1 MNRRL
6 TGLLLVLLTTVTLK
20 VNAQERHEFSAK
32 DAVEYAKKNS
42 SQVKNALLDIKIQE
56 QVNREVTSAA
66 LPSISGNA
74 GINYFPNVGI
84 QTFPNFIAAGVY
96 GVLTQEG
103 VKNGSGIPITSP
115 SDFGIIQAQF
125 GTKFNNSVGLNLQQ
139 LLFDGQVF
147 IGLQARRSVIE
158 LSEKTAEITEENI
171 RANIYKIYYQLAA
184 SKTQLTILDANIARL
199 QKLAS
204 DTRKLYENGFAEK
217 LDINKLDV
225 QLANLQ
231 TERLKAINSTG
242 NGFLGLK
249 LLMGMPIRDT
259 LILTDSITYDDIRS
273 GVLEATQYNYTDRK
287 EYQQA
292 QIGLKLGDYNI
303 RRYELSKIPTVSLSS
318 NYNLIRQSNEFG
330 FGGRWNKSS
339 LIGLNVNVPI
349 FRGFAVNARIA
360 NARLQQEKNLNN
372 IEALK
377 LSIDRDVQQAIN
389 NYTNALA
396 TLDVQKRNM
405 ELAETVY
412 SQTQLK
418 FQNGV
423 GSQTEIST
431 AQSDLLIAQNN
442 YILALYDAINAK
454 IDFLKATGKL
464 Q

>member
-1 MNRRL
+1 MKLRIIN
-6 TGLLLVLLTTVTLK
+6 TLLFLVSIVLSAA
-20 VNAQERHEFSAK
+20 AQQRHEFSAK

-42 SQVKNALLDIKIQE
+42 AQVKNALVDIKIQE
-56 QVNREVTSAA
+56 QVNKEVTAAA
-66 LPSISGNA
+66 LPTITGST
-74 GINYFPNVGI
+74 GINYFPNVGV

-96 GVLTQEG
+96 GVLTNEG
-103 VKNGSGIPITSP
+103 VKNGSGAPITSP

-125 GTKFNNSVGLNLQQ
+125 GTKFNNSVGVSLQQ

-147 IGLQARRSVIE
+147 IGLQARKSVME
-158 LSEKTAEITEENI
+158 MAEKTAEVTEENI
-171 RANIYKIYYQLAA
+171 RANVYKIYYQLAA
-184 SKTQLTILDANIARL
+184 SKNQLNILDANISRL
-199 QKLAS
+199 QKLSS
-204 DTRKLYENGFAEK
+204 DTKKLFENGFAEK
-217 LDINKLDV
+217 LDISKLDV

-231 TERLKAINSTG
+231 TERLKALNTIN

-259 LILTDSITYDDIRS
+259 LILTDSVTYNDIRS

-287 EYQQA
+287 EYRQA

-303 RRYELSKIPTVSLSS
+303 RRYQLSKIPTVALAS
-318 NYNLIRQSNEFG
+318 NYNLIRQSNDFG

-339 LIGLNVNVPI
+339 LIGLNINVPI
-349 FRGFAVNARIA
+349 FRGFAVDARIA
-360 NARLQQEKNLNN
+360 NARLQQQKNLNN

-377 LSIDRDVQQAIN
+377 LSIDRDVQQAVN

-396 TLDVQKRNM
+396 TLDAQKRNM
-405 ELAETVY
+405 DLAETVY
-412 SQTQLK
+412 NQTQLK
-418 FQNGV
+418 FQNGI

-431 AQSDLLIAQNN
+431 AQSDLLVAQNN
-442 YILALYDAINAK
+442 YILALYDAINAR

>member
-1 MNRRL
+1 MNRRSI
-6 TGLLLVLLTTVTLK
+6 GLLVLLTAVTLQLS
-20 VNAQERHEFSAK
+20 AQDRHEFSAK
-32 DAVEYAKKNS
+32 DAVEYARKNS
-42 SQVKNALLDIKIQE
+42 AQVKNALLDIKIQG
-56 QVNREVTSAA
+56 QVNKEVTSAA
-66 LPSISGNA
+66 LPTISANA
-74 GINYFPNVGI
+74 GINYFPNVGV

-115 SDFGIIQAQF
+115 NDFGIIQAQF
-125 GTKFNNSVGLNLQQ
+125 GTRFNNSVGVSLQQ

-147 IGLQARRSVIE
+147 IGLQARKSVIE
-158 LSEKTAEITEENI
+158 MSEKTAEITEENI
-171 RANIYKIYYQLAA
+171 RANIYKVYYQLAA
-184 SKTQLTILDANIARL
+184 SKNQLNILDANIARL

-217 LDINKLDV
+217 LDISKLDV
-225 QLANLQ
+225 QIANLQ
-231 TERLKAINSTG
+231 TERLKALNNIN

-259 LILTDSITYDDIRS
+259 LILTDSITYNDIRT

-292 QIGLKLGDYNI
+292 QLGLKLGNYNI

-349 FRGFAVNARIA
+349 FRGLAVNARIA

-372 IEALK
+372 VEALK

-396 TLDVQKRNM
+396 TLDAQKRNM

-412 SQTQLK
+412 NQTQLK
-418 FQNGV
+418 FQNGI

-431 AQSDLLIAQNN
+431 AQSDLLVAQNN

>member
-1 MNRRL
+1 MKLRIIN
-6 TGLLLVLLTTVTLK
+6 TLLFLVSIVLSAA
-20 VNAQERHEFSAK
+20 AQQRHEFSAK

-42 SQVKNALLDIKIQE
+42 AQVKNALVDIKIQE
-56 QVNREVTSAA
+56 QVNKEVTAAA
-66 LPSISGNA
+66 LPTITGST
-74 GINYFPNVGI
+74 GINYFPNVGV

-96 GVLTQEG
+96 GVLTNEG
-103 VKNGSGIPITSP
+103 VKNGSGAPITSP

-125 GTKFNNSVGLNLQQ
+125 GTKFNNSVGVSLQQ

-147 IGLQARRSVIE
+147 IGLQARKSVME
-158 LSEKTAEITEENI
+158 MAEKTAEVTEENI
-171 RANIYKIYYQLAA
+171 RANVYKIYYQLAA
-184 SKTQLTILDANIARL
+184 SKNQLNILDANISRL
-199 QKLAS
+199 QKLSS
-204 DTRKLYENGFAEK
+204 DTKKLFENGFAEK
-217 LDINKLDV
+217 LDISKLDV

-231 TERLKAINSTG
+231 TERLKALNTIN

-259 LILTDSITYDDIRS
+259 LILTDSVTYNDIRS

-303 RRYELSKIPTVSLSS
+303 RRYQLSKIPTVALAS
-318 NYNLIRQSNEFG
+318 NYNLIRQSNDFG

-339 LIGLNVNVPI
+339 LIGLNINVPI
-349 FRGFAVNARIA
+349 FRGFAVDARIA
-360 NARLQQEKNLNN
+360 NARLQQQKNLNN

-377 LSIDRDVQQAIN
+377 LSIDRDVQQAVN

-396 TLDVQKRNM
+396 TLDAQKRNM
-405 ELAETVY
+405 DLAETVY
-412 SQTQLK
+412 NQTQLK
-418 FQNGV
+418 FQNGI

-431 AQSDLLIAQNN
+431 AQSDLLVAQNN
-442 YILALYDAINAK
+442 YILALYDAINAR